1 MAVTQKRSVTVMVF
15 SFYEICWFF
24 FIYSFLGWCGE
35 VCLAASY
42 RKKFVNRGVVNSPL
56 CPIYGTGAVAFTIFL
71 PELAGDIF
79 FLFLG
84 GMILASFIE
93 FTTGALLE
101 KLFHRKWWD
110 YSGIRFNFEGYICL
124 RYSALWG
131 IFAVLL
137 ILFVNPFLA
146 SLTALLPK
154 ALGVVLLWGLFA

>member
-1 MAVTQKRSVTVMVF
+1 MVF

-101 KLFHRKWWD
+101 KL
-110 YSGIRFNFEGYICL
+110 
-124 RYSALWG
+124 SAV
-131 IFAVLL
+131 IETVLNVL
-137 ILFVNPFLA
+137 DEVPKLFGGFLDFLGILFPFLP
-146 SLTALLPK
+146 SEITLLLTF
-154 ALGVVLLWGLFA
+154 GVVAVVFAAIIKAIRS

>member
-1 MAVTQKRSVTVMVF
+1 MVF

-93 FTTGALLE
+93 LPQERCWKSSSTGNG
-101 KLFHRKWWD
+101 
-110 YSGIRFNFEGYICL
+110 GIIPA
-124 RYSALWG
+124 SAL
-131 IFAVLL
+131 
-137 ILFVNPFLA
+137 IL
-146 SLTALLPK
+146 K
-154 ALGVVLLWGLFA
+154 AISV